1 MEIDLSSPCN
11 LSSEGLQQLKH
22 HSPWSAWELSAAP
35 EEQPMDSI
43 ADLSI

>member
-22 HSPWSAWELSAAP
+22 QGPCLGA
-35 EEQPMDSI
+35 
-43 ADLSI
+43 LSIS